1 MTEITREKTPAYA
14 LGTTYKRKVLWEHM
28 GKRQDRVNELKK
40 KIVSL
45 FSLLDSDLF
54 LNNMNT

>member
-40 KIVSL
+40 KK
-45 FSLLDSDLF
+45 
-54 LNNMNT
+54 